1 MEKKFSNKKLLV
13 LGSNVGATDIVTYAR
28 DNGAYT
34 IVADYYPAERS
45 AAKRV
50 ADESLLISTGDVDAL
65 EQFVRD
71 RQIDG
76 LLAGI
81 SEFNL
86 LNAMEISERVGLPFY
101 FTRKQW
107 DAIEQ
112 KGIFRALCEEHQV
125 PCPKTYF
132 TGREIP
138 DTVWETITYPVMIK
152 PVDASSSRGV
162 FRCNSVEELRSCYE
176 KSIAESESG
185 NVIIEQCVAGDEFTA
200 HYTIA
205 NGKVSLSS
213 VDNRYPV
220 AVHEGDPTT
229 IPVARVYPC
238 LYLDEYLKQVNPQM
252 LELCSSLGLK
262 NGILFIQ
269 GLYHSETNT
278 FNVFEAGL
286 RSAGEAPYRFLKHL
300 NGVNMMQV
308 LVDHALSVTSDF
320 DFEKEDPAMGGK
332 CCGIIS
338 FVTKGGI
345 VGSIEGLEEAVSATP
360 SVQEYEL
367 RYPVGTETPDGR
379 TLRQLMVRFVMICD
393 SREQMAEDIAYL
405 NENITILNDKGEN
418 MVIKMEPERL
428 FGTK

>member
-1 MEKKFSNKKLLV
+1 MEKKFSNKKLLI
-13 LGSNVGATDIVTYAR
+13 LGSNVGATDIVKYAR
-28 DNGAYT
+28 ENGAYT

-45 AAKRV
+45 AAKRI
-50 ADESLLISTGDVDAL
+50 ADESILISTGDVDAL
-65 EQFVRD
+65 EQLVRD
-71 RQIDG
+71 RHIDG
-76 LLAGI
+76 VLAGI

-86 LNAMEISERVGLPFY
+86 LNAMKISNRVGLPFY
-101 FTRKQW
+101 FTKNQW
-107 DAIEQ
+107 DAVEQ
-112 KGIFRALCEEHQV
+112 KGIFRTLCEKHAV

-132 TGREIP
+132 TGREIS
-138 DTVWETITYPVMIK
+138 DEVWTNVDYPVMIK
-152 PVDASSSRGV
+152 PVDASSSKGV
-162 FRCNSVEELRSCYE
+162 FRCNTEEELRCCYE
-176 KSIAESESG
+176 KAIAESESK
-185 NVIIEQCVAGDEFTA
+185 NVIIEQCVVGDEFTA

-205 NGKVSLSS
+205 NGRVTLSS

-220 AVHEGDPTT
+220 AVHDDDPTT

-252 LELCSSLGLK
+252 LELCRDLGLK

-269 GLYHSETNT
+269 GLYDDKTNT

-300 NGVNMMQV
+300 NGINMMHV
-308 LVDHALSVTSDF
+308 LVDHALNVPSDF
-320 DFEKEDPAMGGK
+320 ESEKEDPTMKGK

-345 VGSIEGLEEAVSATP
+345 VGSIEGLEEAVNVTS

-367 RYPVGTETPDGR
+367 RYPVGTETPNGR

-393 SREQMAEDIAYL
+393 SREQMIRDIEYL
-405 NENITILNDKGEN
+405 NTHITILNDKGEN
-418 MVIKMEPERL
+418 MVIKMKPERL
-428 FGTK
+428 LGTK